1 MRQLADPDTVTALI
15 VACYGE
21 GEPTDNAKRFMSELD
36 EEKSSFSL
44 AGSRASFFSVF
55 GLGNSHC
62 FHERFNVVGKLLDN
76 TLRKM
81 GGISVL
87 PLGVG
92 DASENINASFSSWKK
107 EFLSAL
113 KAIDCTHPRDS
124 APAGGET
131 ASSQP
136 VKAASSEEKTTRAAA
151 AAPDRAGEA
160 ASAINQFRNSSLV
173 PLALSPRQT
182 SMAPANRPIIIAQA
196 EETHQLFDATDEFSS
211 AVHVTFDLRRSRTL
225 TPSCGALTGSAFTEG
240 LQAGD
245 HIGVFAPNSTHV
257 VERFAVSADLSAGAL
272 DTVMTE
278 LGTSAT
284 LRQILTWQLQLTSVV
299 PLTTLKVLHRWARDE
314 QMKATS
320 AQLERLIAG
329 YDTLVIGGKG
339 YDVSAVLDMIP
350 VGPHFA
356 TKPLTAILKTLPALS
371 PRLYSFTHNPLTQR
385 ESATLLCRL
394 LRYRDSSDKIVDGL
408 CSSYLNERLDRETA
422 IFFRE
427 SNFHLPKDPKTPV
440 VMIAG
445 GTGISPFISFLE
457 ERSRVCS
464 IVGAHEMGPAVLY
477 YGCRNPDEYMFRRE
491 LLEFLNT
498 KDGAVLS
505 RLVVA
510 FSTTT
515 PTSTNNNHSSSSLL
529 SGHEREEIRPSLEN
543 IPHSVLTQRGA
554 LDPLMRRGA
563 HVYVCGGAGN
573 YGKAV
578 RNAVNELA
586 LPLVAATSSSTGGG
600 GPFAGVKLLVEQN
613 RFFEDLAD

>member
-1 MRQLADPDTVTALI
+1 MDFEADIVDAKDFSVKQLIEPDTVTALI

-21 GEPTDNAKRFMSELD
+21 GEPTDNAKQFLSEL
-36 EEKSSFSL
+36 EKEKTSFSL
-44 AGSRASFFSVF
+44 AKSRTSYFSVF

-62 FHERFNVVGKLLDN
+62 FHERFNVVGKNLDS
-76 TLRKM
+76 TLRTM
-81 GGISVL
+81 GGVSVL

-92 DASENINASFSSWKK
+92 DASENINASFGSWKK
-107 EFLSAL
+107 GFLSAL
-113 KAIDCTHPRDS
+113 KTIDC
-124 APAGGET
+124 
-131 ASSQP
+131 ASSGP
-136 VKAASSEEKTTRAAA
+136 SPAEPISSRSIKTDDSVRVVVSNNPGEIAS
-151 AAPDRAGEA
+151 P
-160 ASAINQFRNSSLV
+160 INQFRNSSLV
-173 PLALSPRQT
+173 PLALSVRQT
-182 SMAPANRPIIIAQA
+182 SMAPANRPIIVAQMQ
-196 EETHQLFDATDEFSS
+196 ENHQLFDTTDEFSS
-211 AVHVTFDLRRSRTL
+211 AVHVTFDLKRSRTL
-225 TPSCGALTGSAFTEG
+225 TPSCNALTGSAFTEG

-257 VERFAVSADLSAGAL
+257 VERFAVSADLPSSAL
-272 DTVMTE
+272 DTVMSE

-284 LRQILTWQLQLTSVV
+284 LRQVLTWQLQLTSVV
-299 PLTTLKVLHRWARDE
+299 PLTTLKVLHRWARE
-314 QMKATS
+314 EKMNVTTAH
-320 AQLERLIAG
+320 LERLIAA
-329 YDTLVIGGKG
+329 YDTLVIAKG

-371 PRLYSFTHNPLTQR
+371 PRLYSFTHNPVTQR

-427 SNFHLPKDPKTPV
+427 SNFHLPKDPLVPV
-440 VMIAG
+440 IMIAG

-464 IVGAHEMGPAVLY
+464 AIGAQNMGPAVLY
-477 YGCRNPDEYMFRRE
+477 YGCRTPEEYMFRKE
-491 LLEFLNT
+491 LVEFLKT

-510 FSTTT
+510 FS
-515 PTSTNNNHSSSSLL
+515 SANNSSNL
-529 SGHEREEIRPSLEN
+529 SGHEREEIIPGLEY
-543 IPHSVLTQRGA
+543 IPNSVLSQREA
-554 LDPLMRRGA
+554 LLPLMRRRA

-586 LPLVAATSSSTGGG
+586 LPFASST
-600 GPFAGVKLLVEQN
+600 GPFAGVKLLVGEN